1 MHKIEI
7 LIPPISAP
15 ETRAVRSALL
25 QPEVQEFD
33 IATRAES
40 GYDYERKICLT
51 DGGAVLQVMSKDANG
66 DITVALPQDAYDLSD
81 PIRVLL
87 MDVNGDGTDYRL
99 RIQLGGL
106 TSTPPSQVTM
116 PSGANR
122 QLHIAEFTHILTA
135 GQTDTLGFI
144 GSDDLRAGFVG
155 NFLLPAGVEFQVS
168 FEVNTNN
175 LIFLY

>member
-7 LIPPISAP
+7 LIPPIAAP

-25 QPEVQEFD
+25 QPDLQEFD
-33 IATRAES
+33 IANRVES

-87 MDVNGDGTDYRL
+87 MDVNGDGTYYRL
-99 RIQLGGL
+99 RIQLGGADQHPAL
-106 TSTPPSQVTM
+106 TSDHAVW
-116 PSGANR
+116 
-122 QLHIAEFTHILTA
+122 
-135 GQTDTLGFI
+135 GQPATSYCRVYPYSCGWTNGY
-144 GSDDLRAGFVG
+144 VG
-155 NFLLPAGVEFQVS
+155 
-168 FEVNTNN
+168 
-175 LIFLY
+175 LYWCR